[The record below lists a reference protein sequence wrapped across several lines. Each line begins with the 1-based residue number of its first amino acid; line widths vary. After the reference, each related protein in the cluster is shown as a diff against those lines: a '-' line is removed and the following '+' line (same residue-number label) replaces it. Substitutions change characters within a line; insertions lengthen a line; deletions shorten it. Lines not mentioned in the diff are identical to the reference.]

1 MKNYKNIGFVIA
13 LEDES
18 LNVLN
23 NIGIFIKEYNFG
35 KINIKKFKK
44 NNINLFFAYSGI
56 GEINSAMTT
65 TILINNFNIDL
76 IFNFGLVGSLNK
88 DLKQGDCVFVNE
100 IIHYDFTLDSKN
112 KELEGIYQNK
122 NSKIFIVPKV
132 NILNNMKLNYVR
144 IASGDKF
151 ISEEKLKN
159 NIINKHDCKI
169 CDMESAGI
177 NLVCENFNIDRI
189 FLKCVSD
196 NADNNADN
204 DFKNVIKNGV
214 NEYVKVI
221 YDLLNKI

>member
-1 MKNYKNIGFVIA
+1 MKIYKNIGFVVA

-44 NNINLFFAYSGI
+44 NNINLFFAHSGI

-88 DLKQGDCVFVNE
+88 NLKQGDCVFVNE

-122 NSKIFIVPKV
+122 NSKIFKVPKID
-132 NILNNMKLNYVR
+132 IL
-144 IASGDKF
+144 
-151 ISEEKLKN
+151 
-159 NIINKHDCKI
+159 NKHDCKI

-196 NADNNADN
+196 NADDDADN
-204 DFKNVIKNGV
+204 DFKNIIKNGV
-214 NEYVKVI
+214 NEYVKII